1 MRTIPLALIVLCG
14 SLSRICTQTNA
25 APRPRPQTDKHE
37 KMPLPEKVVAARTVF
52 LINETEENK
61 FGDKFY
67 QELKKWNRWQ
77 IVTDRTRADLVLV
90 ISQRDSLGPVVT
102 TGTATA
108 TGQTAQGTVISGRLK
123 SSGWHLYVVDAPSGE
138 TLCRTKTT
146 GQGKMWRM
154 WSSIAKSLLSDIQ
167 ARLK

>member
-61 FGDKFY
+61 RARKDVANVEFDCK
-67 QELKKWNRWQ
+67 
-77 IVTDRTRADLVLV
+77 VTAVRYSSEIEIAGAEHAGPIRAVA
-90 ISQRDSLGPVVT
+90 S
-102 TGTATA
+102 
-108 TGQTAQGTVISGRLK
+108 
-123 SSGWHLYVVDAPSGE
+123 
-138 TLCRTKTT
+138 
-146 GQGKMWRM
+146 
-154 WSSIAKSLLSDIQ
+154 
-167 ARLK
+167 